1 MKAQIKRALKGLGYT
16 VALAGLAFSALK
28 TTKTLRENRYDNMV
42 EQGYTDES
50 YNSAIQEISQ
60 RAFEK
65 ANQEAKE
72 KGYEFV
78 LIKRETKS
86 IIYVN
91 GVMLRNRKQSHWHI
105 KKVDQIIKEGHSEY
119 AALVDEFNSK
129 MEEYSAFDRQTLINN
144 LKEQGISEEYKVNYK
159 KNTNILS
166 TVFAVSAPIMGV
178 AGAIV
183 GDFMLSELNELNETE
198 DVKKLKKLKKL
209 SQKSEENDCME
220 L

>member
-28 TTKTLRENRYDNMV
+28 TTQTLRENRYDNMV

-78 LIKRETKS
+78 LVKQETKS
-86 IIYVN
+86 IIFVN
-91 GVMLRNRKQSHWHI
+91 GVMLRNRKQPHWHI
-105 KKVDQIIKEGHSEY
+105 KKGDQIIKEGHSEY
-119 AALVDEFNSK
+119 ATLVDEFNSK

-144 LKEQGISEEYKVNYK
+144 LKEQGISEEYMVNYK

-166 TVFAVSAPIMGV
+166 TVFAVSAPVMSV

-183 GDFMLSELNELNETE
+183 GDFMLGELHELTETE
-198 DVKKLKKLKKL
+198 DVKKLKKL
-209 SQKSEENDCME
+209 SQKSKENDCME